1 MQFRSDPPTSKR
13 SVEFFRSEISY
24 SIKTF
29 SISSDQKP
37 RTSTSL
43 LQFRSE
49 PLIFFQYEFE
59 IPYQQFW
66 LFTMAG
72 PSSIRSAFSH
82 DPEVH
87 DFKILFGPSFN
98 VQEANYNLLN
108 KYVVYK
114 VNQYRAMNIEDYSLW
129 ESIQMDFVKFEAEH
143 FDELDN
149 ATLRVF
155 RDYCYPHGFWIN
167 LNLGLDKTCNTAM
180 LEAVAAEWNDEW
192 TLEQIKWVEKRYHAL
207 STVTRQRKQELT
219 GTQNFDSASNPETN
233 IQNTRFQTPL
243 QQSATLQPTYPV
255 MTKQSPYVYQPHQ
268 PHQLQQPRQLAP
280 TWISN
285 PVPPTSM
292 FRRKQA
298 LLIQAQPAPT

>member
-1 MQFRSDPPTSKR
+1 
-13 SVEFFRSEISY
+13 
-24 SIKTF
+24 
-29 SISSDQKP
+29 
-37 RTSTSL
+37 
-43 LQFRSE
+43 
-49 PLIFFQYEFE
+49 
-59 IPYQQFW
+59 
-66 LFTMAG
+66 MAG

-233 IQNTRFQTPL
+233 IQNTGFQTSL

-255 MTKQSPYVYQPHQ
+255 MTKQSPYVYQPH
-268 PHQLQQPRQLAP
+268 
-280 TWISN
+280 
-285 PVPPTSM
+285 
-292 FRRKQA
+292 
-298 LLIQAQPAPT
+298 